1 MYGVLESCS
10 CTNIVI
16 VMSAK
21 KEEGKNKADY
31 LYVYRRYS
39 DVVFCTYNAHVA
51 DRLKIIDLIKLV
63 VFWSAEKLVNV
74 FLQTCI
80 Q

>member
-21 KEEGKNKADY
+21 KEEGKNKAY
-31 LYVYRRYS
+31 Y
-39 DVVFCTYNAHVA
+39 
-51 DRLKIIDLIKLV
+51 
-63 VFWSAEKLVNV
+63 
-74 FLQTCI
+74 
-80 Q
+80 

>member
-10 CTNIVI
+10 CTYSVI

-31 LYVYRRYS
+31 
-39 DVVFCTYNAHVA
+39 
-51 DRLKIIDLIKLV
+51 
-63 VFWSAEKLVNV
+63 
-74 FLQTCI
+74 
-80 Q
+80 